1 MSISKSEIAAEI
13 AKKQEI
19 SKAKALATVNQTI
32 DLISAALKKGKKVS
46 LIGFGTFLVRKRKA
60 RTGRNPQTGKAI
72 KIKASNAPAF
82 KAGASL
88 KKLVNK

>member
-1 MSISKSEIAAEI
+1 MSKSDIAAEI
-13 AKKQEI
+13 AKKQGI

-32 DLISAALKKGKKVS
+32 DLISTSLKKGKKVS
-46 LIGFGTFLVRKRKA
+46 LIGFGTFLIRKRKA
-60 RTGRNPQTGKAI
+60 RTGRNPQTGKSI
-72 KIKASNAPAF
+72 KIAASKAPAF